1 MKKLFK
7 WVGISFGGLAVLMIL
22 VGVFAGKK
30 PASEAATAV
39 QPVADAAPATV
50 APAPAAP
57 VAVTVTAGTLY
68 DAYDSNEVAADQ
80 KYKGQLLAVSGT
92 VQSID
97 KDVFNNIIVSLK
109 TKNEFMA
116 VRAYLNKEH
125 EPLAASLGKGQ
136 KISWTCTGDGKMVG
150 SPVIRDCSPKA

>member
-1 MKKLFK
+1 MKKLLK

-30 PASEAATAV
+30 PASEAASAA
-39 QPVADAAPATV
+39 QPVADAAPAPV
-50 APAPAAP
+50 APAPVA
-57 VAVTVTAGTLY
+57 VAVTAGALY

-80 KYKGQLLAVSGT
+80 KYKGKLLAISGT

-97 KDVFNNIIVSLK
+97 KDVLDNIIVTLK

-136 KISWTCTGDGKMVG
+136 KISWTCTGDGKMIG